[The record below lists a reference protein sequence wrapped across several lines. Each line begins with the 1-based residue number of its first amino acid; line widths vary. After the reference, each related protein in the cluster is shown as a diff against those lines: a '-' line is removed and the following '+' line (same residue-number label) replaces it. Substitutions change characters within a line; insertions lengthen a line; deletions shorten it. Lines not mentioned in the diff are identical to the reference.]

1 MDIRFFQDFLSNFPE
16 SEALRA
22 QIIDSNGFVIA
33 GCSIN
38 SVGTFHEAAYHILRR
53 MTDPDEDFREGG
65 QEEQGTLYTPLLQN
79 RQTAAL
85 LALSGE
91 EQTVRIYARAV
102 KSAIESMLGQEVNA
116 VRLQKCSSKF
126 DLFVQKLFYDPQ
138 VLQSELKARAASL
151 GYLHD
156 CMRIPVFITTE
167 QVGDF
172 SALVQQGKANP
183 LYNPQDIMALSR
195 SGNITLFIYLGY
207 GEEVLRTFRE
217 SVTDYLRWWQ
227 DTLSEMGF
235 QYQMQVGTIQSN
247 LSYYRLAYDHAVW
260 LHNTARCRDTVNW
273 FYDYT
278 EAYLKSS
285 IPLMEYR
292 GIFNAFSE
300 NLPTDFLESYKE
312 LFDSLMQY
320 DFNFQLASKQM
331 FIHKNTLS
339 FRLGKIKERLNIN
352 PMQNFKQKEF
362 ASNFC
367 LYLKMILS

>member
-1 MDIRFFQDFLSNFPE
+1 MDIQFFQDFLSNFPE

-53 MTDPDEDFREGG
+53 MTDPDEDFWEGV
-65 QEEQGTLYTPLLQN
+65 QEEQGTLYTALLQN

-102 KSAIESMLGQEVNA
+102 KSAIESTLGQEVNA
-116 VRLQKCSSKF
+116 VWLQKYSSKF

-138 VLQSELKARAASL
+138 VLRSELEARAASL

-156 CMRIPVFITTE
+156 CIRIPVFITTE

>member
-53 MTDPDEDFREGG
+53 MTDPDEDFWEGV
-65 QEEQGTLYTPLLQN
+65 QEEQGTLYTALLQN

-102 KSAIESMLGQEVNA
+102 KSAIESTLGQEVNA
-116 VRLQKCSSKF
+116 VRLQKYSSKF

-138 VLQSELKARAASL
+138 VLRSELEARAASL

>member
-53 MTDPDEDFREGG
+53 MTDPDEDFWEGV
-65 QEEQGTLYTPLLQN
+65 QEEQGTLYTALLQN

-116 VRLQKCSSKF
+116 VWLQKYSSKF

-138 VLQSELKARAASL
+138 VLRSELEARAASL

>member
-1 MDIRFFQDFLSNFPE
+1 MDIQFFQDFLSNFPE

-53 MTDPDEDFREGG
+53 MTDPDEDFWEGV
-65 QEEQGTLYTPLLQN
+65 QEEQGTLYTALLQN

-102 KSAIESMLGQEVNA
+102 KSAIESTLGQEVNA
-116 VRLQKCSSKF
+116 VWLQKYSSKF

-138 VLQSELKARAASL
+138 VLRSELEARAASL

>member
-53 MTDPDEDFREGG
+53 MTDPDEDFWEGV

-138 VLQSELKARAASL
+138 VLRSELEARAASL

>member
-1 MDIRFFQDFLSNFPE
+1 MDIQFFQDFLSNFPE

-53 MTDPDEDFREGG
+53 MTDPDEDFWEGV
-65 QEEQGTLYTPLLQN
+65 QEEQGTLYTALLQN

-116 VRLQKCSSKF
+116 VWLQKYSSKF
-126 DLFVQKLFYDPQ
+126 DLFVQKLFYAPQ
-138 VLQSELKARAASL
+138 VLRSELEARAASL

-227 DTLSEMGF
+227 DTLSEKGF

-339 FRLGKIKERLNIN
+339 FGLGKIKERLNIN

>member
-53 MTDPDEDFREGG
+53 MTDPDEDFWEGG

-116 VRLQKCSSKF
+116 VRLQKYSSKF
-126 DLFVQKLFYDPQ
+126 DLFVQKLFYVPQ
-138 VLQSELKARAASL
+138 VLRSELEARAASL

-195 SGNITLFIYLGY
+195 NGNITLFIYLGY

>member
-53 MTDPDEDFREGG
+53 MTGPDEDFWEGG

-102 KSAIESMLGQEVNA
+102 KSAIESTLGQEVNA
-116 VRLQKCSSKF
+116 VRLQKYSSKF

-138 VLQSELKARAASL
+138 VLRSELEARAASL

>member
-1 MDIRFFQDFLSNFPE
+1 MDIQFFQDFLSNFPE

-53 MTDPDEDFREGG
+53 MTDPDEDFWEGG

-102 KSAIESMLGQEVNA
+102 KSAIESTLGQEVNA
-116 VRLQKCSSKF
+116 VRLQKYSSKF

-138 VLQSELKARAASL
+138 VLRSELEARAASL

-352 PMQNFKQKEF
+352 SMQNFKQKEF

>member
-53 MTDPDEDFREGG
+53 MTDPDEDFWEGV
-65 QEEQGTLYTPLLQN
+65 QEEQGTLYTALLQN

-102 KSAIESMLGQEVNA
+102 KSAIESTLGQEVNA
-116 VRLQKCSSKF
+116 VRLQKYSSKF
-126 DLFVQKLFYDPQ
+126 DLFVQQLFYDPQ
-138 VLQSELKARAASL
+138 VLRSELEARAASL

>member
-1 MDIRFFQDFLSNFPE
+1 MDIQFFQDFLSNFPE

-53 MTDPDEDFREGG
+53 MTDPDEDFWEGV
-65 QEEQGTLYTPLLQN
+65 QEEQGTLYTALLQN

-116 VRLQKCSSKF
+116 VWLQKYSSKF

-138 VLQSELKARAASL
+138 VLRSELEARAASL

-227 DTLSEMGF
+227 DTLSEKGF

>member
-53 MTDPDEDFREGG
+53 MTGVDEDFWEGG

-116 VRLQKCSSKF
+116 VRLQKYSSKF

-138 VLQSELKARAASL
+138 VLRSELEARAASL

-235 QYQMQVGTIQSN
+235 QYQMQVGTLQSN

>member
-38 SVGTFHEAAYHILRR
+38 SVGTFHEAAYHIWRR
-53 MTDPDEDFREGG
+53 MADPDEDFWEGG
-65 QEEQGTLYTPLLQN
+65 QEEQGTLYTALLQN

-116 VRLQKCSSKF
+116 VRLQKYSSKF

-227 DTLSEMGF
+227 DTLSEKGF

>member
-1 MDIRFFQDFLSNFPE
+1 MDIQFFQDFLSNFPE

-53 MTDPDEDFREGG
+53 MTDPDEDFWEGV
-65 QEEQGTLYTPLLQN
+65 QEEQGTLYTALLQN

-85 LALSGE
+85 LVLSGE
-91 EQTVRIYARAV
+91 EQTVRIYAQAV

-116 VRLQKCSSKF
+116 VRLQKYSSKF

-138 VLQSELKARAASL
+138 VLRSELEARAASL

>member
-1 MDIRFFQDFLSNFPE
+1 MDIQFFQDFLSNFPE

-53 MTDPDEDFREGG
+53 MTDPDEDFWEGV
-65 QEEQGTLYTPLLQN
+65 QEEQGTLYTALLQN

-116 VRLQKCSSKF
+116 VRLQKYSSKF

-138 VLQSELKARAASL
+138 VLRSELEARAASL

>member
-1 MDIRFFQDFLSNFPE
+1 
-16 SEALRA
+16 
-22 QIIDSNGFVIA
+22 
-33 GCSIN
+33 
-38 SVGTFHEAAYHILRR
+38 
-53 MTDPDEDFREGG
+53 
-65 QEEQGTLYTPLLQN
+65 
-79 RQTAAL
+79 
-85 LALSGE
+85 
-91 EQTVRIYARAV
+91 
-102 KSAIESMLGQEVNA
+102 
-116 VRLQKCSSKF
+116 
-126 DLFVQKLFYDPQ
+126 
-138 VLQSELKARAASL
+138 
-151 GYLHD
+151 
-156 CMRIPVFITTE
+156 MRIPVFITTE

-217 SVTDYLRWWQ
+217 SVTDYLRWWK

>member
-53 MTDPDEDFREGG
+53 MTDPDEDFWEGV
-65 QEEQGTLYTPLLQN
+65 QEEQGTLYTALLQN

-116 VRLQKCSSKF
+116 VRLQKYSSKF

-138 VLQSELKARAASL
+138 VLRSELEARAASL

>member
-53 MTDPDEDFREGG
+53 MTDPDEDFWEGV
-65 QEEQGTLYTPLLQN
+65 QEEQGTLYTALLQN

-116 VRLQKCSSKF
+116 VRLQKYSSKF

-172 SALVQQGKANP
+172 SALVQQGKATP

>member
-65 QEEQGTLYTPLLQN
+65 QEEQGTLYTALLQN

-116 VRLQKCSSKF
+116 VRLQKYSSKF

-138 VLQSELKARAASL
+138 VLRSELEARAASL

>member
-53 MTDPDEDFREGG
+53 MTDPDEDFWEGG

-116 VRLQKCSSKF
+116 VRLQKYSSKF

-138 VLQSELKARAASL
+138 VLRSELEARAASL

-247 LSYYRLAYDHAVW
+247 LSPITGWPMTTRSGCITRPGAG
-260 LHNTARCRDTVNW
+260 
-273 FYDYT
+273 
-278 EAYLKSS
+278 
-285 IPLMEYR
+285 IP
-292 GIFNAFSE
+292 
-300 NLPTDFLESYKE
+300 
-312 LFDSLMQY
+312 
-320 DFNFQLASKQM
+320 
-331 FIHKNTLS
+331 
-339 FRLGKIKERLNIN
+339 
-352 PMQNFKQKEF
+352 
-362 ASNFC
+362 
-367 LYLKMILS
+367 